1 MLPLKEFPA
10 PLFEALYPLIIRYR
24 KFTRFPIS
32 GGIVPVSR
40 HAFWSCK
47 YSKFTSSPISD
58 GISVQLQYEK
68 LIFVVDWI
76 L

>member
-32 GGIVPVSR
+32 RGIVPVSR
-40 HAFWSCK
+40 HAF
-47 YSKFTSSPISD
+47 
-58 GISVQLQYEK
+58 
-68 LIFVVDWI
+68 
-76 L
+76 